1 MASEEKRE
9 ARAPKSTRRGPTVD
23 DAARARIDTEL
34 RNHLAGRD
42 PELASAVLQR
52 VVGGSPERRSPEA
65 WFEAAT
71 RVISDE
77 RALAERVA
85 SLTEPARVT
94 LALLARHAWWSRN
107 ALVQAIAML
116 RGGELGDEP
125 GKAVA
130 EILSRWPVLVR
141 SNAWTRTEEL
151 QLFEPLATRL
161 RPVLQDALAVG
172 RAKGQRL
179 AQVGLGRTLL
189 ALSLFP
195 GLVAQRRPRVTRSGE
210 LHAADATKLE
220 RALGE
225 ARGLFAT
232 WERLGAFEE
241 VDGALAPIAP
251 RVKRLLEDPGGLVAE
266 FLEQRLGDLGWAL
279 ATLAASAD
287 EGDELELGAALL
299 AVGLRADLGFGFDV
313 PSLSARVER
322 DDLRFSPLLH
332 VDSADD
338 VLAIPA
344 DVRAAI
350 RGEPL
355 AFGPA
360 VSGFV
365 QPNYEV
371 VLPAGVP
378 LAAAF
383 VVGCASELVH
393 FEAVARLKITRES
406 VLAARGVGLDV
417 VDILAALELIAGTRG
432 VPPAVR
438 HAIEEWGAAV
448 GEARIRTAVLLE
460 VRAAEALLDLV
471 AERLSSIVIDRP
483 TPQLFVLSRAPN
495 PRELAQLRG
504 AGVLIRAVAAGQA
517 KHDIEEPNDALAP
530 STVPLADGRQPPRN
544 LRRALDPHRILALV
558 EASRPKKP
566 TAAGAPTS
574 VRGALDPD
582 DGGERPIPPAVDTAL
597 DERRVEWG
605 ARSDWLNQLR
615 QITES
620 AGFRRAAACNP
631 GALTLAVRRAGE
643 PQRLQLEVARI
654 VAEASVRR
662 AAD

>member
-9 ARAPKSTRRGPTVD
+9 TKAPKSTRRTVAVD
-23 DAARARIDTEL
+23 EAARARIDTEL

-42 PELASAVLQR
+42 PELASAVLAR
-52 VVGGSPERRSPEA
+52 VVGVSADRKSTEA
-65 WFEAAT
+65 WFEAAA
-71 RVISDE
+71 RAISDE
-77 RALAERVA
+77 RALSERI
-85 SLTEPARVT
+85 STLSEPARVT

-116 RGGELGDEP
+116 RGGEQGDEP

-151 QLFEPLATRL
+151 QLFEPLAVRL
-161 RPVLQDALAVG
+161 RPLLQDALAVG
-172 RAKGQRL
+172 RSKGAKR

-189 ALSLFP
+189 ALALFP

-232 WERLGAFEE
+232 WERLHAFEE

-251 RVKRLLEDPGGLVAE
+251 RVKRLLDDPGGLVAE

-279 ATLAASAD
+279 ASLAATAE

-313 PSLSARVER
+313 PSLAARVER
-322 DDLRFSPLLH
+322 EDLRFDPLLH
-332 VDSADD
+332 VDSGDD

-350 RGEPL
+350 RGEPM
-355 AFGPA
+355 AFGPS

-378 LAAAF
+378 LSAAF

-406 VLAARGVGLDV
+406 VLAARSVGLDV
-417 VDILAALELIAGTRG
+417 VDIVAALESVAGARG

-448 GEARIRTAVLLE
+448 GEARIRTAVLFE
-460 VRAAEALLDLV
+460 VRAADALLDLV
-471 AERLSSIVIDRP
+471 AEKLSSIVLDRP
-483 TPQLFVLSRAPN
+483 TPQLFVLSRSPN
-495 PRELAQLRG
+495 PRELATLRSV
-504 AGVLIRAVAAGQA
+504 GVLTRAVATGAA
-517 KHDIEEPNDALAP
+517 KHDIDDPIEALSAP
-530 STVPLADGRQPPRN
+530 PVPLNEGRQPARD

-558 EASRPKKP
+558 EASRPRKP
-566 TAAGAPTS
+566 SQGNAPSS

-597 DERRVEWG
+597 DERRAEWG
-605 ARSDWLNQLR
+605 ARTDWLHQLR

-620 AGFRRAAACNP
+620 SGFRRAAAVNP
-631 GALTLAVRRAGE
+631 GALALAVRRAGE
-643 PQRLQLEVARI
+643 PQRLQLDVARI
-654 VAEASVRR
+654 VAESSVRR